1 MKTVL
6 TKLTENFNI
15 NNSKLNL
22 LNLILRQVD
31 VFIFIVENTNFVPKL
46 ISILISSFLAS
57 FIKDKFLMSRKNV
70 VSKSLI
76 SFWLWFY
83 FAFKI
88 TSFLFSLYFSGVY
101 YQYEIYIFILD
112 FFVALTQKTFFS
124 NFLLLIKFEDYCI

>member
-112 FFVALTQKTFFS
+112 FFVALTQKIFFS
-124 NFLLLIKFEDYCI
+124 NFLLLTKFEDYCI

>member
-124 NFLLLIKFEDYCI
+124 NFLLLTKFEDYCI

>member
-31 VFIFIVENTNFVPKL
+31 VFIFIVENTNFVPK
-46 ISILISSFLAS
+46 LISSFLAS

-124 NFLLLIKFEDYCI
+124 NFLLLTKFEDYCI

>member
-76 SFWLWFY
+76 SFWLWL
-83 FAFKI
+83 KLQV
-88 TSFLFSLYFSGVY
+88 SCSV
-101 YQYEIYIFILD
+101 FIL
-112 FFVALTQKTFFS
+112 VEYII
-124 NFLLLIKFEDYCI
+124 NMKFTYLY